1 MMPLHN
7 VSAFKNGDQR
17 NSSKKNTVSANP
29 ANFITPKFSRYRIRA
44 IQEKTHLEGG
54 GGVGGREYGTFF
66 YPTTHGIQFPLTP
79 TTHEIRKFRA
89 PATHRIK
96 FS

>member
-54 GGVGGREYGTFF
+54 GGGLGAGNMALFF
-66 YPTTHGIQFPLTP
+66 TQPPMEFNFL
-79 TTHEIRKFRA
+79 
-89 PATHRIK
+89 
-96 FS
+96 